1 MFNGKK
7 SKKFLNMV
15 KHVMLCVI
23 TDSNF
28 HELRFPE
35 IFFLFLLSDHVKEKQ
50 RIIDAYNTLRKVT
63 KLCTVK

>member
-1 MFNGKK
+1 
-7 SKKFLNMV
+7 MV

-28 HELRFPE
+28 HEPRFPE
-35 IFFLFLLSDHVKEKQ
+35 IFFLFLLPDHVKEKQ